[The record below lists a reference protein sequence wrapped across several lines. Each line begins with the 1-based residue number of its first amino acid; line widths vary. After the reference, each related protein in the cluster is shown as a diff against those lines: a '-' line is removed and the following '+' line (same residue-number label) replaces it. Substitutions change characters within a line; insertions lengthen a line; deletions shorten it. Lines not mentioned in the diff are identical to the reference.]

1 VSSSGTPATPT
12 ASSRRRTLGRVLL
25 LVLLLF
31 AFFVGLDMMGLSF
44 KLFGKGFAEAMIAR
58 TANPFVGLLVGIL
71 ATSLVQSSS
80 TTTSM
85 TVGLVA
91 AGALTIDG
99 AIPIIMGANIG
110 TSVTNTLVS
119 LGHVTRREEFRRA
132 FAGATLHDFFNLL
145 TVAILFPLELTFHVL
160 RNSAEFLE
168 RVLEGTGGIELFD
181 PLKAVVRPVAKWL
194 SGQLGSS
201 GTLTLIAGV
210 AFLFL
215 ALKFLVDLLKDL
227 VSSRAERIL
236 DRTLFRSALAAIGAG
251 VVITVMVQSS
261 SITTSVMVPLVG
273 AGVVTL
279 EQLFPFTIGANL
291 GTTMTALLAALATG
305 SPAAVSVALS
315 HLLFNAMGALIIYPL
330 PPLRAVPLALARGL
344 GALGSRNRP
353 AAIAYIILV
362 FFGLPILLL
371 FLAGG
376 FDAGP
381 APVAPVDAPP
391 PAIEQPAPVPEP
403 EPPPSGPVARREEI
417 PAPARL
423 TPSEGTPMQTTIDH
437 SGVAGDSPGL
447 ARLVT
452 SSATQGS

>member
-1 VSSSGTPATPT
+1 MSATGTASPSTS
-12 ASSRRRTLGRVLL
+12 SSRRRTLGRILL
-25 LVLLLF
+25 LVVLLF
-31 AFFVGLDMMGLSF
+31 AFFLGLDMMGLSF

-119 LGHVTRREEFRRA
+119 LGHVTRREEFKRA

-160 RNSAEFLE
+160 RKTAAFLE
-168 RVLEGTGGIELFD
+168 RVLEGSGGIELFD
-181 PLKAVVRPVAKWL
+181 PLKAVIRPTSKWV

-201 GTLTLIAGV
+201 GTLTLILGV
-210 AFLFL
+210 VCLFL
-215 ALKFLVDLLKDL
+215 ALKFLVDLLKNL
-227 VSSRAERIL
+227 VSSRAEQIL
-236 DRTLFRSALAAIGAG
+236 DRTLFRSAIAAIGAG
-251 VVITVMVQSS
+251 VLITVMVQSS

-279 EQLFPFTIGANL
+279 EQLFPFTIGANI
-291 GTTMTALLAALATG
+291 GTTVTALLAALATG
-305 SPAAVSVALS
+305 SPAALSVALS
-315 HLLFNAMGALIIYPL
+315 HLLFNVMGATIIYPL

-353 AAIAYIILV
+353 VAIAYIVVV
-362 FFGLPILLL
+362 FFGLPILFL
-371 FLAGG
+371 FLSGG
-376 FDAGP
+376 FGGAP
-381 APVAPVDAPP
+381 AAVAPAIPAETAPP
-391 PAIEQPAPVPEP
+391 PAIEQPAPPQGASP
-403 EPPPSGPVARREEI
+403 DAAGRADAAGPTDASGAAPVARREEI
-417 PAPARL
+417 P
-423 TPSEGTPMQTTIDH
+423 G
-437 SGVAGDSPGL
+437 SP
-447 ARLVT
+447 R
-452 SSATQGS
+452 SALMTET

>member
-1 VSSSGTPATPT
+1 MPPPENSPGVVSSGGDPAGSGRSWHRSA
-12 ASSRRRTLGRVLL
+12 LGPLA
-25 LVLLLF
+25 LVGLLF
-31 AFFVGLDMMGLSF
+31 AFFLGLDLMGLSF
-44 KLFGKGFAEAMIAR
+44 KLFGKGFAEMLIER

-119 LGHVTRREEFRRA
+119 MAQITRREEFRRA

-145 TVAILFPLELTFHVL
+145 TVLILFPLELSFHVL
-160 RNSAEFLE
+160 RRSASYLE
-168 RVLEGTGGIELFD
+168 GVLEGSGGIKLFD
-181 PLKAVVRPVAKWL
+181 PLKAVVRPVAEWV
-194 SGQLGSS
+194 SGDMLGSS
-201 GTLTLIAGV
+201 GVLTLAAGV
-210 AFLFL
+210 LFLFF

-251 VVITVMVQSS
+251 ALITVMVQSS

-291 GTTMTALLAALATG
+291 GTTVTALLASLATG
-305 SPAAVSVALS
+305 DPAAVSVAIA
-315 HLLFNAMGALIIYPL
+315 HLMFNAIGGLLIYPF
-330 PPLRAVPLALARGL
+330 PPIRKIPLAMARGL

-353 AAIAYIILV
+353 AAIIYVITV
-362 FFGLPILLL
+362 FFGLPILFL
-371 FLAGG
+371 FLSGA
-376 FDAGP
+376 FRDSE
-381 APVAPVDAPP
+381 APP
-391 PAIEQPAPVPEP
+391 ARPPDPVPVEAP
-403 EPPPSGPVARREEI
+403 EDPAATALLISVEEF
-417 PAPARL
+417 L
-423 TPSEGTPMQTTIDH
+423 EDTH
-437 SGVAGDSPGL
+437 V
-447 ARLVT
+447 
-452 SSATQGS
+452 

>member
-1 VSSSGTPATPT
+1 MSSSGTPATPT

-210 AFLFL
+210 ALPL
-215 ALKFLVDLLKDL
+215 PGAQVPGRPAQGPGLVPGRADPRPDAVPLRARGDRRRRGDHGDGPVELDHHLGDGAAGGRRGGDPRAALPVHHRRQPGDDHDGAAGGARHRQPGGGERGALPPAVQRHGGGDHLPAAAAARGAPGARPRPRRSRGRATARRRSPT
-227 VSSRAERIL
+227 SSW
-236 DRTLFRSALAAIGAG
+236 
-251 VVITVMVQSS
+251 SS
-261 SITTSVMVPLVG
+261 SACRSCSSS
-273 AGVVTL
+273 
-279 EQLFPFTIGANL
+279 
-291 GTTMTALLAALATG
+291 
-305 SPAAVSVALS
+305 SPAASTPGPRRWPRSTPRRRRSSSRRRSPSLS
-315 HLLFNAMGALIIYPL
+315 R
-330 PPLRAVPLALARGL
+330 PLR
-344 GALGSRNRP
+344 SRRP
-353 AAIAYIILV
+353 Q
-362 FFGLPILLL
+362 GRDP
-371 FLAGG
+371 GTG
-376 FDAGP
+376 
-381 APVAPVDAPP
+381 PVDT
-391 PAIEQPAPVPEP
+391 E
-403 EPPPSGPVARREEI
+403 
-417 PAPARL
+417 
-423 TPSEGTPMQTTIDH
+423 
-437 SGVAGDSPGL
+437 
-447 ARLVT
+447 
-452 SSATQGS
+452 